1 METIKSKT
9 ILNENNSNE
18 NSLNLYSE
26 IVEKKSGHKFKT
38 YKFLLYEDKFI
49 LIEMKDLK
57 TESEKKKLFN
67 LLNCRITINSK
78 NINEFII
85 YLENGK
91 NLIFNLKDENKRKK
105 LIEKIYFQILNIN
118 KRKTLSNEYFKEESE
133 IEKLTSNNF
142 DKDIGITKSFHKLN
156 NLINELNDKQIELDK
171 ICFKL
176 KDNNNIYNKLITISS
191 SFQCISDLIKK
202 NIDQII
208 ETYFHIKFSNEFNT
222 NKIKQSIRNSFQTR
236 TNQSLIIQNEE
247 NNKIE
252 NDSLLNNNKIDILN
266 NNNNDSDDEFED
278 CNSSISQLRNS
289 ILSNINN
296 NNENLITN
304 SNNNNNITIRK
315 NLNKKFYFESYGKDI
330 FNLGNIKSL
339 PINYREP
346 LTTLQRESEILK
358 YFYFLNQASEQKEIS
373 LQLVY
378 ISAFCISCLSLNTN
392 RFLFPFNSL
401 LGETFEY
408 LDNNNNFRFFAE
420 QVAPEIS
427 AYFAE
432 GKNIEM
438 FGDNKNEKNFKI
450 LKRGIEIIYK
460 SKIQINIKNNNNNQF
475 IFNWPNKLI
484 KGLIIGDI
492 DIEYTNDII
501 IQCLNNEEFK
511 SVIKFQENKENNFI
525 GKVYKNNEILYIIK
539 GNYRKFIYF
548 TDNNEQNKINLININ
563 EEIFYE
569 NNKDK
574 DYFIPSFSYNLNY
587 LTENL
592 ENVLPPTDSRFRP
605 DLREYENGNSSIAE
619 EINKIL
625 LKKDEEKIKNL
636 NNEKKLYQPVYF
648 KEIFNQNINDY
659 FYQYKGDYWEDRK
672 NKNWKGLNK
681 DIFLIKND

>member
-1 METIKSKT
+1 MKKKKLKMESTNSKT
-9 ILNENNSNE
+9 TKTEENINE
-18 NSLNLYSE
+18 NSFDLYSE
-26 IVEKKSGHKFKT
+26 IVEKKTGHKFKT

-49 LIEMKDLK
+49 LTKMKDSK
-57 TESEKKKLFN
+57 TESEKSKSFN
-67 LLNCRITINSK
+67 LLNCRITINS
-78 NINEFII
+78 NNQNEFII

-105 LIEKIYFQILNIN
+105 LIEKIYFRILNIN
-118 KRKTLSNEYFKEESE
+118 KKTLSNDFFKEESE
-133 IEKLTSNNF
+133 IEKLTSNCF

-208 ETYFHIKFSNEFNT
+208 ETYFHIKFSNEFNA
-222 NKIKQSIRNSFQTR
+222 NKIKQSLRNSFQMR
-236 TNQSLIIQNEE
+236 TSQSLLNSNFEE

-252 NDSLLNNNKIDILN
+252 NNNF
-266 NNNNDSDDEFED
+266 DSDDDFED

-289 ILSNINN
+289 VFNSININKNINEINN
-296 NNENLITN
+296 NN
-304 SNNNNNITIRK
+304 NNNNIRK

-330 FNLGNIKSL
+330 FNLGNLKSL

-408 LDNNNNFRFFAE
+408 FDNNNNLRFFAE
-420 QVAPEIS
+420 QVTLEIS
-427 AYFAE
+427 AFFAE
-432 GKNIEM
+432 GKNVEI
-438 FGDNKNEKNFKI
+438 FGDNRNEKNFKI
-450 LKRGIEIIYK
+450 LKRGIEIIFK
-460 SKIQINIKNNNNNQF
+460 SKIQINIKNDNNNQF

-492 DIEYTNDII
+492 EIEYTNDIV

-511 SVIKFQENKENNFI
+511 CVIKFQENKENNFI
-525 GKVYKNNEILYIIK
+525 GKIYKNNEILYIIK

-548 TDNNEQNKINLININ
+548 TDNKEQNKINLININ

-587 LTENL
+587 LPENL
-592 ENVLPPTDSRFRP
+592 ENFLPPTDSRFRP
-605 DLREYENGNSSIAE
+605 DLREYENGNNSIAE

-625 LKKDEEKIKNL
+625 LKKEEEKIKKLSDEN
-636 NNEKKLYQPVYF
+636 KLYQPVYF
-648 KEIFNQNINDY
+648 KEIFNQNINNY
-659 FYQYKGDYWEDRK
+659 FYKYKGNYWEDR
-672 NKNWKGLNK
+672 NQKNWKGLNK
-681 DIFLIKND
+681 DIFLIKNN